1 MFTIR
6 IIFFLIIFTLIGGLH
21 AENNE
26 SMLDSYHDD
35 LCLWLVDTSNSIDDY
50 FIDVNSTLRSD
61 TQAEIKTSFAV
72 ENGQQS
78 EYAMRL
84 KLRLNLPKIQK
95 KLRLILEDEDS
106 DDLLYDNSVLN
117 NNHQLEKKNYFLRI
131 EYFNYMLKELNIAS
145 GVGVRLRKQSLHPY
159 LNLKAK
165 YYFEDR
171 AEYQSLISNRFRLY
185 IDGDVENTIGYDTLH
200 YIEKDVYISFRNTLG
215 YKSIE
220 DHQKMVND
228 LSIIKPYNK
237 DKRVILGVL
246 LFTEIRDKDITVV
259 YPQLYGIYRNQL
271 YKDWIYYELNP
282 SLLVRSENNDE
293 LSMRFMVNI
302 GTIFR
307 TN

>member
-1 MFTIR
+1 MFIIR
-6 IIFFLIIFTLIGGLH
+6 IIIFVIVFTIYGLN
-21 AENNE
+21 AGNNE
-26 SMLDSYHDD
+26 SILDSYHDD

-50 FIDVNSTLRSD
+50 FIDMNSTLRSD
-61 TQAEIKTSFAV
+61 TQAELKTSFAV
-72 ENGQQS
+72 ESGQKS

-106 DDLLYDNSVLN
+106 DDLLYDDTVLN

-145 GVGVRLRKQSLHPY
+145 GVGVRFRKQSLHPY

-171 AEYQSLISNRFRLY
+171 VEYQSLISNRFRLY
-185 IDGDVENTIGYDTLH
+185 IDGDIENIIGYDILQ
-200 YIEKDVYISFRNTLG
+200 YIEKDFYISFRNTFG
-215 YKSIE
+215 YKSTE
-220 DHQKMVND
+220 DYQKMVND
-228 LSIIKPYNK
+228 LSIIKPYNEK
-237 DKRVILGVL
+237 KRVILGVS
-246 LFTEIRDKDITVV
+246 LFTEIRDEDITVV

-282 SLLVRSENNDE
+282 SLLARSENNDE
-293 LSMRFMVNI
+293 LSIRFMINI
-302 GTIFR
+302 GTVFR